1 MALTRYDMKRWYLML
16 RGKSLF
22 HVNQEIGKCFTKTGL
37 TGYYNDLTEK
47 VTKEPDLLGTDKLP
61 LHPTANKELVYFP
74 VAIFQYG
81 FGAYDLY
88 LQNGD
93 ERCLDKFMQCAKWAL
108 DNQEPSGAWNNFFFS
123 YPQAPYGAMAQG
135 EGASIM
141 LRVYKRTNDERYL
154 HAAKHALDFMLLPLD
169 KGGTCLYENG
179 EPVLMEYTHLPAVMN
194 GWIYAWL
201 GLYDYVVATG
211 DKGYY
216 KDMMDQSLQ
225 ALEKRMPLFT
235 TGYWS
240 KYDLS
245 KRIASPFYHHMHI
258 ALMQAMYQL
267 TGHNIFA
274 EYAKC
279 WQHYEQ
285 RRLCKTRAFCVKVWQ
300 KIREQ
305 NGKL

>member
-61 LHPTANKELVYFP
+61 LHPTASKELVYFP
-74 VAIFQYG
+74 VAVFQYG

-88 LQNGD
+88 LQNSD
-93 ERCLDKFMQCAKWAL
+93 ERCLDKFLQCAKWAL

-154 HAAKHALDFMLLPLD
+154 HAAKRALDFMLLPLD

-211 DKGYY
+211 DEGYY

-235 TGYWS
+235 TSYWS
-240 KYDLS
+240 KYDLA

-267 TGHNIFA
+267 TGHQIFDD
-274 EYAKC
+274 YARR
-279 WQHYEQ
+279 WQSYEQ
-285 RRLCKTRAFCVKVWQ
+285 SRLCKSRAFCVKVWQ

>member
-279 WQHYEQ
+279 WQRYEQ

>member
-141 LRVYKRTNDERYL
+141 LRV
-154 HAAKHALDFMLLPLD
+154 
-169 KGGTCLYENG
+169 
-179 EPVLMEYTHLPAVMN
+179 
-194 GWIYAWL
+194 
-201 GLYDYVVATG
+201 
-211 DKGYY
+211 
-216 KDMMDQSLQ
+216 
-225 ALEKRMPLFT
+225 
-235 TGYWS
+235 
-240 KYDLS
+240 
-245 KRIASPFYHHMHI
+245 
-258 ALMQAMYQL
+258 
-267 TGHNIFA
+267 
-274 EYAKC
+274 
-279 WQHYEQ
+279 
-285 RRLCKTRAFCVKVWQ
+285 
-300 KIREQ
+300 
-305 NGKL
+305 

>member
-1 MALTRYDMKRWYLML
+1 MALTRYNMKRWFLML

-47 VTKEPDLLGTDKLP
+47 VTREPDLLGTEKLP
-61 LHPTANKELVYFP
+61 LHPTANGEKVYFP
-74 VAIFQYG
+74 VAVFQYG

-88 LQNGD
+88 LLNGD
-93 ERCLDKFMQCAKWAL
+93 ERCLQKFLQCAQWAF

-135 EGASIM
+135 EGASLMIRAYQRHHDQRF
-141 LRVYKRTNDERYL
+141 LD
-154 HAAKHALDFMLLPLD
+154 AAKRALDFMLLPLD

-201 GLYDYVVATG
+201 GLYDYVIATD

-216 KDMMDQSLQ
+216 KDMMEQSLQ

-235 TGYWS
+235 TSYWS
-240 KYDLS
+240 KYDLA

-258 ALMQAMYQL
+258 ALMQAMFQL
-267 TGHNIFA
+267 TGHQLFDD
-274 EYAKC
+274 YA
-279 WQHYEQ
+279 
-285 RRLCKTRAFCVKVWQ
+285 RRWKTNEDNQLCKWRAFGVKSWQ
-300 KIREQ
+300 KIWE
-305 NGKL
+305 

>member
-1 MALTRYDMKRWYLML
+1 MALTRYNMKRWLLML
-16 RGKSLF
+16 QGKSLF

-47 VTKEPDLLGTDKLP
+47 VTHEPDLLDSDQLP
-61 LHPTANKELVYFP
+61 LHPTASGEKVYFP
-74 VAIFQYG
+74 VAVFQYG

-93 ERCLDKFMQCAKWAL
+93 ERCLKKFLECAKWAI

-141 LRVYKRTNDERYL
+141 LRVYKRTGEERYL
-154 HAAKHALDFMLLPLD
+154 HAAKRALDFMLKPLD
-169 KGGTCLYENG
+169 QCGTCVYEQRM
-179 EPVLMEYTHLPAVMN
+179 PVLMEYTHLPAVMN

-201 GLYDYVVATG
+201 GLYDYVVVTG
-211 DKGYY
+211 DNGYY
-216 KDMMDQSLQ
+216 KEMMDKSLE
-225 ALEKRMPLFT
+225 ALEQRMPLFT
-235 TGYWS
+235 TNYWS
-240 KYDLS
+240 KYDLA

-267 TGHNIFA
+267 TGHQIFN
-274 EYAKC
+274 EYGQR

-285 RRLCKTRAFCVKVWQ
+285 RRLNRYRAFCMKVWQ
-300 KIREQ
+300 KIWE
-305 NGKL
+305 